1 MASQDEIILLAGGN
15 DDNSWKG
22 TGHLLENYEE
32 GYTISSSSNG
42 PQNNNSN
49 VLNSNLSFLNGTWMN
64 NSSSQKDEFL
74 IFRFPTPVTIT
85 SYKMWETKDQHLS
98 YPPIKWEL
106 HSLTMFGNMDQFI
119 DNDNLDPNFW
129 YNKINDSTFIKEV
142 DADRIGY
149 DNDNDEITRK
159 YTNAKSIID
168 DEQFHEYKIDSSK
181 RKKGNILIM
190 YFPYPFSRINKHLS
204 KENPAVTIGGLAFYG
219 IKHPHDKNGF
229 IDIIHNFDVIGIHEK
244 KYRVMPLKISDIS
257 NTYDDFFNILS
268 QQPWYNDI
276 ELTKAVS
283 NTVGFIKEDDNDIMN
298 YDYFFD
304 IYFGPLFC
312 YDIDSKSLKY
322 KKIYSNEDSNVIL
335 GPPAMTDFPRSPSL
349 FQKILSLKES
359 LLTNDG
365 EGFTAG
371 RKGFYQR
378 RQVPGYIAD
387 TKSGGGWGVPT
398 TPSGHPA
405 EYTIPEN
412 WNDVGFGSGTHDG
425 NQLSVNSR
433 NYLADNNGY
442 ANHLWYDYQF
452 SSQDKGPLIEKV
464 MTGPYDELLEVTE
477 GTYIYG
483 HALNFGGN
491 KGNRRTLVNPYTFAN
506 YDIFN
511 VWDDGGGGSNISVWN
526 KAIEHFGNGNYFS
539 NMRESNFS
547 GGLGGIYKAGESQG
561 GGGGGVD
568 EDGYIMWKLDA
579 SYSHITVEFAT
590 NTFPRTRDQVM
601 SHGWWVAG
609 HNDASNNPKAGW
621 FDLTKVQS
629 KAVTLGEPTNK
640 LQGFTALYAQ
650 SESSVKLHENWEVGF
665 RSDTGVRDEL
675 TSTSANGLRTKNNL
689 TSRSGVPCRLSI
701 KDPSNGE
708 TITINASEF
717 HAKDER
723 SDDSTNSQLPI
734 LEPPGKQ
741 TYNVPDNKGGEAGL
755 RELNWG
761 KLLNETSNNSL
772 DVKDWVTDCSRNYW
786 DNLPALYPVPASWR
800 GPPYQ
805 PNKFSEDFVN
815 QRMSNYPNGGPHKSP
830 WSELYMWYKTLAP
843 DLYGA
848 IGGMEFPGIVRYS
861 YNPRKKGNTN
871 AATSPLD
878 PFGVNTSKF
887 RELVKIDEINTKK
900 IYSSSYRDMSLNAG
914 NWMMLLERISII
926 FGVEI
931 TYSTGDPESISDG
944 FSSWQ
949 QSDTNTNNP
958 KYLDLSDNEII
969 MVSYED
975 HIEDLTSETTVKVI
989 EDKYYLF
996 NYDNIDTSFNY
1007 LRKYG
1012 LKNDTTYILKNI
1024 QDDYAIRIIDDNNT
1038 NFITYEGDQSKKIT
1052 HNGNDYYYGDVSVN
1066 VVGNFGQVSIES
1078 INNGYING
1086 EYLFQY
1092 NDDDWDVKHNYV
1104 PQHIPSTSEIFNS
1117 SSITSTDLQGNDNN
1131 YYTSIDIP
1139 NTITSIGSNVFKNNH
1154 FSDIS
1159 FEITSQLTFIGPK
1172 AFFTEIVPISE
1183 VAKPLTLIIPDSVT
1197 DISDSAFENC
1207 KIDNLIIGNNVTS
1220 IGKRAFKNN
1229 DISSL
1234 TIPNSVTYIGE
1245 EAFTNNNIT
1254 SLIIPNNVTTIK
1266 LNAFTGNKITF
1277 LQVPTDLYPNG
1288 FSNGYNHNRNN
1299 PNTPPLYG
1307 ALPWFKRSNLG
1318 INSFSQAL
1326 PPILP
1331 WWDVSY
1337 TQDPLD
1343 NRDRRILDDRDSDG
1357 DYDAYEHLWLA
1368 DYKVRRKQLGS
1379 THPISDLSF
1388 VLSYNPNDPAPDISD
1403 QLIVY
1408 T

>member
-85 SYKMWETKDQHLS
+85 SYKMWETKDRHLS
-98 YPPIKWEL
+98 YPPINWEL

-119 DNDNLDPNFW
+119 HNDNLDPNFW
-129 YNKINDSTFIKEV
+129 YNKINDLTFIKQVNAETI
-142 DADRIGY
+142 DGY
-149 DNDNDEITRK
+149 DQVSRK
-159 YTNAKSIID
+159 YTNAKSIND
-168 DEQFHEYKIDSSK
+168 DEQFHEYKIDSSQ

-190 YFPYPFSRINKHLS
+190 YFPYPFSRINKDLS

-283 NTVGFIKEDDNDIMN
+283 NTVGFIKEDDKDIMN

-322 KKIYSNEDSNVIL
+322 KKIYSNEDSNVIQ

-349 FQKILSLKES
+349 FQKILSLKDS

-365 EGFTAG
+365 EGFTSG

-378 RQVPGYIAD
+378 RQVPGYINAE
-387 TKSGGGWGVPT
+387 KNGGGWGAPT
-398 TPSGHPA
+398 AAHPTK
-405 EYTIPEN
+405 YTIPEN
-412 WNDVGFGSGTHDG
+412 WNGVEFGDGQHDG
-425 NQLSVNSR
+425 KKLPNTDSR

-442 ANHLWYDYQF
+442 AEHVWYDYKF

-464 MTGPYDELLEVTE
+464 MTGPYDEFLEVTE

-483 HALNFGGN
+483 HALNFGGSR
-491 KGNRRTLVNPYTFAN
+491 GVRTLVNPYTFAN

-511 VWDDGGGGSNISVWN
+511 VGDDKGGGSNISVWI
-526 KAIEHFGNGNYFS
+526 KAIEHFGNGNFFS
-539 NMRESNFS
+539 NMRQSHFS

-561 GGGGGVD
+561 GGGGGID

-601 SHGWWVAG
+601 SHGWWEAG
-609 HNDASNNPKAGW
+609 HNEASNNQKAGK
-621 FDLTKVQS
+621 FDPNTKDI
-629 KAVTLGEPTNK
+629 TLGEQTNK

-665 RSDTGVRDEL
+665 VSQNSSRHAL
-675 TSTSANGLRTKNNL
+675 TSTSANGYRTKNDL
-689 TSRSGVPCRLSI
+689 TSFYGVPCRLSI
-701 KDPSNGE
+701 KDPLNDE

-717 HAKDER
+717 HAIDER
-723 SDDSTNSQLPI
+723 SVDSANSQLPI
-734 LEPPGKQ
+734 LEPPGS
-741 TYNVPDNKGGEAGL
+741 TIGSGGAL
-755 RELNWG
+755 REHNWV
-761 KLLNETSNNSL
+761 KLLNETSNNSQ
-772 DVKDWVTDCSRNYW
+772 DVKDWLTDCSRNYW
-786 DNLPALYPVPASWR
+786 DNLPARFPVPASWR
-800 GPPYQ
+800 GPPHD
-805 PNKFSEDFVN
+805 PDMVSDSEVAR
-815 QRMSNYPNGGPHKSP
+815 RMNNYANGIGGENESP

-843 DLYGA
+843 DLHGP
-848 IGGMEFPGIVRYS
+848 IGGAYWPRLVRYAYKPS
-861 YNPRKKGNTN
+861 MADGGSGNTDDV
-871 AATSPLD
+871 TSPLD

-949 QSDTNTNNP
+949 QSDANTNNP

-1038 NFITYEGDQSKKIT
+1038 NLITYEGDQSKKIT

-1086 EYLFQY
+1086 YINGEYLFQY

-1104 PQHIPSTSEIFNS
+1104 PQHIPSSSQIFNS

-1139 NTITSIGSNVFKNNH
+1139 NNITSIGSNVFKNNH

-1277 LQVPTDLYPNG
+1277 LQVPRNLYPRG
-1288 FSNGYNHNRNN
+1288 FSNGYNHERNN
-1299 PNTPPLYG
+1299 DPNTPPLYG
-1307 ALPWFKRSNLG
+1307 ALPWFKRSNSD
-1318 INSFSQAL
+1318 NTSFDQAL

-1331 WWDVSY
+1331 WWDDSY

-1357 DYDAYEHLWLA
+1357 DYDVYEHLWLA

-1388 VLSYNPNDPAPDISD
+1388 ALSYNPNDPAPDISD

>member
-283 NTVGFIKEDDNDIMN
+283 NTVGFIKEDDKDIMN

-349 FQKILSLKES
+349 FQKILSLKDS

-378 RQVPGYIAD
+378 RQVPGYLN
-387 TKSGGGWGVPT
+387 TTETGSGWGDPT
-398 TPSGHPA
+398 TPPYHPP

-412 WNDVGFGSGTHDG
+412 WNSAGFKDGTHVG
-425 NQLSVNSR
+425 NQLGGVKSR
-433 NYLADNNGY
+433 NYLADYNGY
-442 ANHLWYDYQF
+442 ANHLWYDYKF
-452 SSQDKGPLIEKV
+452 SNQDTGPLIEKV

-483 HALNFGGN
+483 HALNFGG
-491 KGNRRTLVNPYTFAN
+491 GRGERTLVNPYTFAN
-506 YDIFN
+506 YDVFN
-511 VWDDGGGGSNISVWN
+511 VGDDGGGGSNISVWN

-539 NMRESNFS
+539 NMRMGHFS

-561 GGGGGVD
+561 GGGGGID

-609 HNDASNNPKAGW
+609 HNRASNNPKAGK
-621 FDLTKVQS
+621 FDPATKII
-629 KAVTLGEPTNK
+629 TLGDQTNK

-665 RSDTGVRDEL
+665 ESQGGKGHDL
-675 TSTSANGLRTKNNL
+675 ASTSANGYRTKNDL
-689 TSRSGVPCRLSI
+689 TSRGGVPCRLSI
-701 KDPSNGE
+701 KDPLNGE

-717 HAKDER
+717 HAIDER
-723 SDDSTNSQLPI
+723 SANSTNSQLPI
-734 LEPPGKQ
+734 LEPPGS
-741 TYNVPDNKGGEAGL
+741 TNGSNSGL
-755 RELNWG
+755 REDNWLR
-761 KLLNETSNNSL
+761 LLNETSNYSQ
-772 DVKDWVTDCSRNYW
+772 DVKDWLTDCSRNYW
-786 DNLPALYPVPASWR
+786 DNLPALFPVPASWR
-800 GPPYQ
+800 GPPHDPYM
-805 PNKFSEDFVN
+805 FSQANVDAYLKS
-815 QRMSNYPNGGPHKSP
+815 SNSKNP
-830 WSELYMWYKTLAP
+830 WSELFMWYETFAP
-843 DLYGA
+843 DFDGA
-848 IGGMEFPGIVRYS
+848 IGGNKFPGLVRYRTDPIKNGYS
-861 YNPRKKGNTN
+861 DH
-871 AATSPLD
+871 ATSPLN

-931 TYSTGDPESISDG
+931 TYSTGDPESIGDG
-944 FSSWQ
+944 ISSWQ

-1038 NFITYEGDQSKKIT
+1038 KLITYEGDQSKKIT
-1052 HNGNDYYYGDVSVN
+1052 HNGNDYYYGDMSVN

-1092 NDDDWDVKHNYV
+1092 NDDDWGVKHNYV

-1207 KIDNLIIGNNVTS
+1207 KIDNLIIGNNVTF

-1277 LQVPTDLYPNG
+1277 LQVPTNLYPNG
-1288 FSNGYNHNRNN
+1288 FSNGYNHKRDQVQNHEGEGEH
-1299 PNTPPLYG
+1299 G
-1307 ALPWFKRSNLG
+1307 ALPWFYRSNSV
-1318 INSFSQAL
+1318 NNAFKQAL
-1326 PPILP
+1326 HPILP
-1331 WWDVSY
+1331 WWDDSY

-1357 DYDAYEHLWLA
+1357 DYDVYEHLWLA

-1379 THPISDLSF
+1379 THPISNLSF